1 MLVSRI
7 ESEAECEGTEESN
20 EDDAIFC
27 CEEEKTKATQQKELR
42 KWFDFVVF
50 VCNKDLDEITKCE

>member
-20 EDDAIFC
+20 EDDAIFIVVKRKKPK
-27 CEEEKTKATQQKELR
+27 ERNRKKELR
-42 KWFDFVVF
+42 KWFDFV
-50 VCNKDLDEITKCE
+50 

>member
-20 EDDAIFC
+20 EDDAIFIVVKRKKPKERNRKS
-27 CEEEKTKATQQKELR
+27 CENGLILY
-42 KWFDFVVF
+42 
-50 VCNKDLDEITKCE
+50 NKDLDEITE